1 MAPKIS
7 TIIGGLRIALQALAE
22 KMGVVLRIEGDMAYT
37 DGETIV
43 IPTLPADDREAAT
56 LARGYVD
63 HEAAH
68 IAHTDFSIVVTQ
80 WTNIIED
87 VRIEKEQGK
96 RYPGCAVNL
105 KNLTALLETKGKFR
119 GSPEQPLSMLM
130 SWACCRARS
139 DVLDQPLGEIAL
151 DAEEFCRNAFG
162 GLFCDQFA
170 LLIDRIGA
178 CESTADSEQLA
189 KEIEK
194 LINNPPDPP
203 PPNPQEQKGDVGD
216 NSGKDHEPGDGSSG
230 REENCIGS
238 DNDRDTIRS
247 DQDEDET
254 KSGTYKDAAES
265 EQDKDGAESDL
276 NGFESKSAQERGSN
290 DPGEGGSVLSNQDN
304 NDDGRCEKQAEAGDG
319 SAQSGTGKPGDADHI
334 PDHSATGRQKENLRK
349 LKDADAD
356 ESARDLDLSRI
367 VSELLDREHEEAD
380 VDGTLEEVPET
391 FLNVDGG
398 GTGAGD
404 RELIECNMGLDEARR
419 KTSRMRAQLAGLLQ
433 AARLKPAF
441 AKKVGHRID
450 VRSVHLIAC
459 RTPDSRV
466 FASRREKVDENTA
479 IVLLID
485 RSGSMDDND
494 KIRVARQAAFVTSE
508 ALELLRGVACVVG
521 AFPWGDR
528 VVELKS
534 FGDKPRASR
543 FSIGPSGGTPMAEAL
558 MWAGM
563 LLTHRPETRRIVIAM
578 TDGQPDDNEKTK
590 KAVERLTSCGIE
602 VYGIGILDSCI
613 DNWLSDTS
621 KVIRRIEELPA
632 ALIGLLKEALVTR
645 RKAA

>member
-68 IAHTDFSIVVTQ
+68 IAHTDFSIAVTQ

-130 SWACCRARS
+130 SWACCRART

-162 GLFCDQFA
+162 GPFCDQFA
-170 LLIDRIGA
+170 LLIARIGA
-178 CESTADSEQLA
+178 CESTADSEHLA
-189 KEIEK
+189 KEIEE

-203 PPNPQEQKGDVGD
+203 PPNPQEQKGDVVAD
-216 NSGKDHEPGDGSSG
+216 IGKDHEPGDGSSG
-230 REENCIGS
+230 HE
-238 DNDRDTIRS
+238 
-247 DQDEDET
+247 
-254 KSGTYKDAAES
+254 
-265 EQDKDGAESDL
+265 
-276 NGFESKSAQERGSN
+276 
-290 DPGEGGSVLSNQDN
+290 
-304 NDDGRCEKQAEAGDG
+304 
-319 SAQSGTGKPGDADHI
+319 
-334 PDHSATGRQKENLRK
+334 ENLRK

-356 ESARDLDLSRI
+356 ESGRDLDLGRI

-404 RELIECNMGLDEARR
+404 RKLIEGEMGLDEARR
-419 KTSRMRAQLAGLLQ
+419 KTSRMRAQMSGLLQ

-441 AKKVGHRID
+441 AKQAGHRID
-450 VRSVHLIAC
+450 IRSVHLIAC
-459 RTPDSRV
+459 QTPDSRV

-494 KIRVARQAAFVTSE
+494 KIKVARQAAFVTSE
-508 ALELLRGVACVVG
+508 ALELLRGVACAVG
-521 AFPWGDR
+521 AFPWGDK